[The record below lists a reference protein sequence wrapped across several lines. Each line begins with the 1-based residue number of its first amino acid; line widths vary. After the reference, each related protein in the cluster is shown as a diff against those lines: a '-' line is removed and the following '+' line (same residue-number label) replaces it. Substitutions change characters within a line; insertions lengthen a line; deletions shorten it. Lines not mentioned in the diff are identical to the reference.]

1 MWMGGRGRWGPV
13 GGPLWAGSQL
23 VCAHQP
29 TQGIEILKVSLDSK
43 EFEGRAKCSRNQT
56 QSAVPT

>member
-1 MWMGGRGRWGPV
+1 MGGV
-13 GGPLWAGSQL
+13 GGALWAGSQL